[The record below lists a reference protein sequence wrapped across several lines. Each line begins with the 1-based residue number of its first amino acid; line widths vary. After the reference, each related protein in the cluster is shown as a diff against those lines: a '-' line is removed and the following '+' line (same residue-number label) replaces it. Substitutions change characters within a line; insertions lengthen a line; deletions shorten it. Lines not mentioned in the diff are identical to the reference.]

1 MLIGC
6 WIESAELKILGH
18 DRTGVLWCVV
28 MFDDVLFYHCSSRG
42 RLCEEQRPR
51 RNSMPWTVCPI
62 VELNPRT
69 ETDSESKNYQQVV
82 FFAYILYIYIILYS
96 ICIYYNIAPVSWC
109 ESGLPWGVKGLILQG
124 FASLCMSW
132 CGYEMVMLHF
142 KQNISNH
149 SVYNLTRNVLSS
161 MILMPGMNSALYCCI
176 YIYIYTIYIYT
187 HHWYFLFFSH

>member
-82 FFAYILYIYIILYS
+82 FFAYILYIYYIILYM
-96 ICIYYNIAPVSWC
+96 Y
-109 ESGLPWGVKGLILQG
+109 ILQYSTCFLVRERLTMG
-124 FASLCMSW
+124 GERFDFTRFCIIMHELVWLWDGHATFQTE
-132 CGYEMVMLHF
+132 YF
-142 KQNISNH
+142 KSQ
-149 SVYNLTRNVLSS
+149 
-161 MILMPGMNSALYCCI
+161 CI
-176 YIYIYTIYIYT
+176 
-187 HHWYFLFFSH
+187 

>member
-1 MLIGC
+1 M
-6 WIESAELKILGH
+6 
-18 DRTGVLWCVV
+18 
-28 MFDDVLFYHCSSRG
+28 
-42 RLCEEQRPR
+42 
-51 RNSMPWTVCPI
+51 
-62 VELNPRT
+62 ELNPRT

-82 FFAYILYIYIILYS
+82 FFCIHIIYIYYIILYY

-176 YIYIYTIYIYT
+176 YIYITIYIYT
-187 HHWYFLFFSH
+187 PLIFFVFFTLAYVSRKVYI